1 MEYGQQIKTTTN
13 DLNMSK
19 YVLSRYNHDISWLK
33 DYTDDYILYDRSVE
47 PLKGSIIMPNI
58 GSDWYDKL
66 SYIIDNYNN
75 LPNTIILIKANLFKY
90 ISKEEF
96 DEVRENQIFTPL
108 LTKHHKTYIPT
119 CFYSDDGMY
128 NELNDLWYLGS
139 HPCKH
144 NPWELMK
151 LLGIDESFYVKF
163 APGSNYIVTKEVI
176 HKYPVDF
183 YVKIRSYLDWDI
195 YPGEAQIIERGIYNV
210 WQR

>member
-1 MEYGQQIKTTTN
+1 
-13 DLNMSK
+13 MSK